1 MVHRCHNYY
10 SVTGLFVWH
19 LAVFDIFEST
29 TQFKVR
35 RSSDFLSPLYFIFYE
50 NFHFHSF
57 YLDFTIFAHVCTSIT
72 VQACAKDLGKIWYSY
87 PLFIFQQDDNGSYA
101 CKRVMPNGQHRVK
114 IEQHR
119 PTNGQHRPTNE
130 QHRPTNGQHRVKIEQ
145 HRPTNEQHCEETI
158 IVETD
163 SLGRTTTT
171 SSRNLKEFFSQASFE
186 QAREHLKI
194 MWLEIRD
201 FQTPPPCPL

>member
-1 MVHRCHNYY
+1 MIQITTVIFTY
-10 SVTGLFVWH
+10 LII
-19 LAVFDIFEST
+19 LAQQAYNGKCIFLVPV
-29 TQFKVR
+29 Q
-35 RSSDFLSPLYFIFYE
+35 
-50 NFHFHSF
+50 N
-57 YLDFTIFAHVCTSIT
+57 ACT
-72 VQACAKDLGKIWYSY
+72 KSY

-119 PTNGQHRPTNE
+119 QTNEQHRQTNGQHR
-130 QHRPTNGQHRVKIEQ
+130 QTNGQHRVKIEQ
-145 HRPTNEQHCEETI
+145 HRPTNEQHHEETI

-163 SLGRTTTT
+163 SLGRTTAT

-194 MWLEIRD
+194 M
-201 FQTPPPCPL
+201 

>member
-119 PTNGQHRPTNE
+119 PTN
-130 QHRPTNGQHRVKIEQ
+130 
-145 HRPTNEQHCEETI
+145 EQHCEETI

-201 FQTPPPCPL
+201 FQTPLPALCNSSLH